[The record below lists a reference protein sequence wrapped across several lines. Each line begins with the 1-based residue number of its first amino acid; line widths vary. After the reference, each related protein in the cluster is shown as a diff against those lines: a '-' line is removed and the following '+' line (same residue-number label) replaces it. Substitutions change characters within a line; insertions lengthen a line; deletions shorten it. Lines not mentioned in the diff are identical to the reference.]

1 MSRAK
6 VEIDLKVLEEN
17 YRAIRAKVPSD
28 VRMLC
33 VVKAD
38 GYGHGAVPV
47 ARRLESAGANYF
59 GVATIDEGIELR
71 NDGISLPVLVMGG
84 VMPWDETATL
94 WEHQLTPVLAD
105 FEGLRRLA
113 QDAKQRKAP
122 INAHVK
128 VDTGMG
134 RLGFSLDELE
144 GLAKALKSAECIRV
158 EGAMSHFSCSEQRDA
173 YGMAQISRFREAVSF
188 LKAHAILPSLL
199 HMANSGAVCQYP
211 EAYFSMVRVGIML
224 YGSYSDSSLAD
235 KIPVRPIMKLA
246 SRVAYVKVFPAQ
258 SALSYGRTFITKRK
272 TKVAYIAAGYADG
285 IPRALSNKGAVLL
298 HGQRC
303 PIIGRV
309 CMDWLLA
316 DVTDLPDV
324 ELGEEAVLMGAAGN
338 DSITADEIAGHAG
351 TIPYEILCSIS
362 RRTSRAYV

>member
-1 MSRAK
+1 MSRAR

-17 YRAIRAKVPSD
+17 YGAIRRNVPPD

-47 ARRLESAGANYF
+47 ARTLESAGANYF
-59 GVATIDEGIELR
+59 GVATLEEGIELR
-71 NDGISLPVLVMGG
+71 NNRISLPILIMGG
-84 VMPWDETATL
+84 LMPWDETDTL
-94 WEHQLTPVLAD
+94 WEHRLTPVLAD
-105 FEGLRRLA
+105 FESLERLA
-113 QDAKQRKAP
+113 GHAKQRELP

-134 RLGFSLDELE
+134 RLGFSLDQLDT
-144 GLAKALKSAECIRV
+144 LAKALKGAEYVRV
-158 EGAMSHFSCSEQRDA
+158 EGLMSHFAGSEQRDE
-173 YGMAQISRFREAVSF
+173 YGMSQINRFNEAVGF
-188 LKAHAILPSLL
+188 LKSHAILPPLL

-211 EAYFSMVRVGIML
+211 EAYFNMVRLGIML
-224 YGSYSDSSLAD
+224 YGSYSDARLAD
-235 KIPVRPIMKLA
+235 KIPVRPVMKLA
-246 SRVAYVKVFPAQ
+246 SRVAYLKVFPPQ
-258 SALSYGRTFITKRK
+258 SALSYGRTFITRRK

-285 IPRALSNKGAVLL
+285 IPRALSNKGTVLL
-298 HGQRC
+298 RGQRC

-324 ELGEEAVLMGAAGN
+324 APGEEAVLMGVAG
-338 DSITADEIAGHAG
+338 DDVITADEIAGHAG
-351 TIPYEILCSIS
+351 TIPYEILCAIS
-362 RRTSRAYV
+362 RRMARTYV

>member
-6 VEIDLKVLEEN
+6 VEIDLKALEEN
-17 YRAIRAKVPSD
+17 YRAIRSKLPSG
-28 VRMLC
+28 VQMLC

-38 GYGHGAVPV
+38 GYGHGAVPA

-59 GVATIDEGIELR
+59 GVATIEEGIELR
-71 NDGISLPVLVMGG
+71 TNGISLPILLMGG
-84 VMPWDETATL
+84 AMPWDEMRAL

-105 FEGLRRLA
+105 FEGLHRLA
-113 QDAKQRKAP
+113 RDAKEGRVP

-144 GLAKALKSAECIRV
+144 ALANALKSAEYIRV
-158 EGAMSHFSCSEQRDA
+158 EGVMSHFAGSEQRDA
-173 YGMAQISRFREAVSF
+173 CGMIQISRFNEAVGF
-188 LKAHAILPSLL
+188 LKSHAVLPPLL

-211 EAYFSMVRVGIML
+211 EAYFNMVRVGIML
-224 YGSYSDSSLAD
+224 YGSYSDASLAD
-235 KIPVRPIMKLA
+235 KIRVRPVMKLT
-246 SRVAYVKVFPAQ
+246 SRVAYVKAFPPQ
-258 SALSYGRTFITKRK
+258 SALSYGGTFITERES
-272 TKVAYIAAGYADG
+272 KVAYIAAGYADG

-298 HGQRC
+298 RGRRC

-309 CMDWLLA
+309 CMDWLLV

-324 ELGEEAVLMGAAGN
+324 APGDEAVLMGTAGN
-338 DSITADEIAGHAG
+338 VAITADEIAAQTG
-351 TIPYEILCSIS
+351 TIPYEILCAIS
-362 RRTSRAYV
+362 RRMPRTYV